1 MIRLALIT
9 VTRNRKGK
17 PVRASRTIDGES
29 FAVGRGTQCA
39 VYLPDPRVA
48 LEHAKI
54 AVVETDLERRIRW
67 IYNTRLDVRDR
78 EVVGKTASEIG
89 EALGIS
95 EWTAVYHLDRIK
107 KRFGLSKRHQMVIRA
122 MSLGLIAA

>member
-1 MIRLALIT
+1 MDSLRARHAVLTGLNLTARELDCLRL
-9 VTRNRKGK
+9 
-17 PVRASRTIDGES
+17 
-29 FAVGRGTQCA
+29 CA
-39 VYLPDPRVA
+39 
-48 LEHAKI
+48 I
-54 AVVETDLERRIRW
+54 
-67 IYNTRLDVRDR
+67 
-78 EVVGKTASEIG
+78 GKTASEIG